1 MLLQPWS
8 SWYKKFSDDTKL
20 GQTNDKY
27 RADLQEWLNLIC
39 NWASK
44 WGMCFNVN
52 KCKVMHIRK
61 NNPKANYYM
70 NSEKLAVMER
80 DIGIIISNN
89 LNPSKQCSA
98 AARKSNVVLGMLTKA
113 FHYRD
118 RHVYINLYKQYV
130 RPHLEFCVPAWSPWT
145 QADIEQIH
153 QRAVLLVSGLRSQEG
168 LQ

>member
-1 MLLQPWS
+1 
-8 SWYKKFSDDTKL
+8 
-20 GQTNDKY
+20 
-27 RADLQEWLNLIC
+27 
-39 NWASK
+39 
-44 WGMCFNVN
+44 MCFNVN
-52 KCKVMHIRK
+52 VMHIGK

-70 NSEKLAVMER
+70 NSEKLAVCVMER

-145 QADIEQIH
+145 QADIYQIQ

-168 LQ
+168 